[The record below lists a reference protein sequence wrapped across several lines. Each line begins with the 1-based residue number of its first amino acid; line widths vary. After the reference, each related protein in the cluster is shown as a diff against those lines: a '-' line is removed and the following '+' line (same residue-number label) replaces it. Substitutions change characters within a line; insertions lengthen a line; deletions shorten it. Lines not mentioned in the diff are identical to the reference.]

1 MNSIV
6 PTEPPSN
13 EIKNIHRV
21 YPDQMSFNDSNN
33 DYEEEFNKKL
43 TIGLCVILP
52 TICVTIFILKFASVI

>member
-21 YPDQMSFNDSNN
+21 YPDQMSFNDSND
-33 DYEEEFNKKL
+33 DYEESIVFEMK
-43 TIGLCVILP
+43 
-52 TICVTIFILKFASVI
+52 